1 MARKV
6 LVAVDGSSNAEKAFQ
21 FYLDN
26 IYKADDV
33 VNLVYVTTTPH
44 LPAISLE
51 SPMSFPTQEW
61 QTKLSKQIEENQ
73 KVLEQFEAICESRKI
88 TKKAHLVTGSPG
100 EKICD
105 VSANEHVSFIV
116 MGSRGLNALRR
127 TFTGSVS
134 DYVLRHS
141 HVPVTVVPPAK

>member
-1 MARKV
+1 MT
-6 LVAVDGSSNAEKAFQ
+6 
-21 FYLDN
+21 
-26 IYKADDV
+26 
-33 VNLVYVTTTPH
+33 VYGCSMERQGLYFDRLKSHTNFFSQQ
-44 LPAISLE
+44 IS
-51 SPMSFPTQEW
+51 
-61 QTKLSKQIEENQ
+61 
-73 KVLEQFEAICESRKI
+73 
-88 TKKAHLVTGSPG
+88 KKAHLVSGSPG

-105 VSANEHVSFIV
+105 VAQNEHVSFII